1 METWTPKLI
10 RGVASVFGG
19 FAVLMIGYF
28 TLPLEFFGPGR
39 PALSWIVFG
48 AALTVLTVLLLR
60 KTLQVLTQ
68 VGGRPGVGL
77 AFLIMLSMVTF
88 SAGYFVLSRDNQ
100 FDGLHTRLDAF
111 YFTVITLSTV
121 GYGDITP
128 SGDEA
133 RVVVI
138 LQIFYNFV
146 FLAAAAGSLS
156 NRVRSQISAR
166 ARGSHRPPGPGP
178 EPDAKPEPE
187 PEPES
192 DG

>member
-10 RGVASVFGG
+10 RGVASVVGG
-19 FAVLMIGYF
+19 FAALMIGYF
-28 TLPLEFFGPGR
+28 TLPLEFFGPER
-39 PALSWIVFG
+39 PALSWLVFG
-48 AALTVLTVLLLR
+48 TALTVLTVLLLR

-77 AFLIMLSMVTF
+77 AFLILLSMVVF
-88 SAGYFVLSRDNQ
+88 SAGYFVLAQDNQ
-100 FDGLHTRLDAF
+100 FNDLRTRLDAL
-111 YFTVITLSTV
+111 YFTVITMSTV

-128 SGDEA
+128 TGDEA

-156 NRVRSQISAR
+156 NRVRGQIAAR
-166 ARGSHRPPGPGP
+166 VREPHPEPGPGPPPGPGP
-178 EPDAKPEPE
+178 EPDP
-187 PEPES
+187 
-192 DG
+192 